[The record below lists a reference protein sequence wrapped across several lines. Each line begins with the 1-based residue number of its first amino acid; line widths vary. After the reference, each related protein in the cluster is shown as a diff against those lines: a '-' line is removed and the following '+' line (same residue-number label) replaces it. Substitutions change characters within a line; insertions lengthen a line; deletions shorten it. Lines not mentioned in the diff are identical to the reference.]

1 MKKTESSESDNDLN
15 IPRIKYVIGNK
26 APKLPH
32 TPRKK
37 RDPNKPKLP
46 CPYCFSLNTSNNGTE
61 KNLNDPRTY
70 CNTCKWSYST
80 QIAENFAYA
89 FQNKKGKI
97 NESVNLEIGVTK
109 KTSDSD
115 ITKIVIF
122 SPEEGFTNPNQ
133 SKLTKEQIAL
143 VISDESPFPIT
154 KYIFVYFTGIKRNR
168 TRLYK
173 LSLQSI
179 NRNVARYIIN
189 LDFIRESA
197 IEVICKDKYKSKIV
211 TLFEGLPATYLKN
224 SPEINEQKHL
234 DVSALKERMKK
245 IYQRKENKNLRL
257 KRFAVRLNK
266 LDGEELLEFLMSANI
281 MAKSI
286 GSEEKL
292 NPNKIKKN
300 NVV

>member
-1 MKKTESSESDNDLN
+1 MKKTESSESDNDPT
-15 IPRIKYVIGNK
+15 IPRIKYVIGNQ

-46 CPYCFSLNTSNNGTE
+46 CPYCFSLNTSNKGTG

-70 CNTCKWSYST
+70 CNSCKRSYST

-89 FQNKKGKI
+89 FQNKKGEI
-97 NESVNLEIGVTK
+97 NESDKSNIGVTK
-109 KTSDSD
+109 KTSDPA
-115 ITKIVIF
+115 ITKLVN
-122 SPEEGFTNPNQ
+122 SPPEEEFTNLNQ

-143 VISDESPFPIT
+143 VISGESPFPIT

-179 NRNVARYIIN
+179 NQEVSRYIII
-189 LDFIRESA
+189 LDFLGECTL
-197 IEVICKDKYKSKIV
+197 EVICIDKYKSKIV
-211 TLFEGLPATYLKN
+211 TLIEGLPATYLKN

-234 DVSALKERMKK
+234 NVSALKERMKK